1 MSFSHWWLQQG
12 KVLHFISKRFGGVVE
27 KKKTSVRSA
36 GVNLEPLCGKDTF
49 TSAIYHGMTDLNP
62 IVISA

>member
-27 KKKTSVRSA
+27 KKNICKISRGEFGTTVWKRYFYFSNLSWNDRSES
-36 GVNLEPLCGKDTF
+36 N
-49 TSAIYHGMTDLNP
+49 SN
-62 IVISA
+62 